1 MEGEKEHSKVSEDL
15 RGIESHEVTAREAEA
30 GVMYFAI
37 AATIIATVGVTFVV
51 DVAIEIARLLS
62 AVSLIW
68 LLSSVYFLYRA
79 EHLASD
85 EERFLFERI
94 ILVSAMAAAVLAVA
108 AVSIPGFVNSLLAEA
123 FMALA
128 LAWLIGASV
137 FLYGSVRSQEFA
149 RATRAKYEM
158 TEGRLVY
165 VDSDREKPKLF
176 VAKRYGLS
184 GRPDAV
190 LLEGDQHIPV
200 EVKTG
205 RTPRGPLFS
214 HILQIAAYCLLLEE
228 EYGKAPPYG
237 VIRYGDGSHDIEY
250 NEDLKRRVLQK
261 MGEMRACIT
270 KGEAHRNHNRPG
282 KCVHCSRR
290 SVCPERLA

>member
-1 MEGEKEHSKVSEDL
+1 MEGEKKHSAVSEDL
-15 RGIESHEVTAREAEA
+15 KGIEVHETRAREAEA
-30 GVMYFAI
+30 AVLYFAI
-37 AATIIATVGVTFVV
+37 AATIIAVVGVTLVV
-51 DVAIEIARLLS
+51 DLVQQIAQLLA

-79 EHLASD
+79 EHLSSE
-85 EERFLFERI
+85 EERFLSERV
-94 ILVSAMAAAVLAVA
+94 ILACAMAAAVLAVA
-108 AVSIPGFVNSLLAEA
+108 AVSIPGFVNSLLAKA
-123 FMALA
+123 FVALA
-128 LAWLIGASV
+128 LAWLVGASM
-137 FLYGSVRSQEFA
+137 FLYGSMRSAELA
-149 RATRAKYEM
+149 RATRAKYEIASAA
-158 TEGRLVY
+158 LVY
-165 VDSDREKPKLF
+165 VDSDRERPKLF
-176 VAKRYGLS
+176 VSKRYGLS

-190 LLEGDQHIPV
+190 LLEGDVHIPV

-214 HILQIAAYCLLLEE
+214 HILQIASYCLLMEE

-250 NEDLKRRVLQK
+250 NDDLKRLVLQK
-261 MGEMRACIT
+261 MGEMRACIA

-282 KCVHCSRR
+282 KCLHCSRR

>member
-1 MEGEKEHSKVSEDL
+1 MAGEKKHSAISEDL
-15 RGIESHEVTAREAEA
+15 KGIETHETTAREAET

-37 AATIIATVGVTFVV
+37 AASIIAIVGATFVIGL
-51 DVAIEIARLLS
+51 VAQVARLLS
-62 AVSLIW
+62 AVALIW
-68 LLSSVYFLYRA
+68 LLASLYFLYRA
-79 EHLASD
+79 EHLSSE
-85 EERFLFERI
+85 EERFVSERV
-94 ILVSAMAAAVLAVA
+94 ILGFAMAAVVIAIA
-108 AVSIPGFVNSLLAEA
+108 AVSTQGFVNSLVAQA

-128 LAWLIGASV
+128 LAWLVGASL
-137 FLYGSVRSQEFA
+137 FLYWSLRSAEQA
-149 RATRAKYEM
+149 RATRAKYELAA
-158 TEGRLVY
+158 GSLVY

-176 VAKRYGLS
+176 VSKRYGLS

-190 LLEGDQHIPV
+190 LLEGDVHIPV

-214 HILQIAAYCLLLEE
+214 HILQIAAYCLLMEE
-228 EYGKAPPYG
+228 EYGKPPPYG

-250 NEDLKRRVLQK
+250 NEDLKRLVLQK
-261 MGEMRACIT
+261 MGEMRTCLA

-282 KCVHCSRR
+282 KCLHCSRR

>member
-1 MEGEKEHSKVSEDL
+1 MAGEKKHSAVSEDL
-15 RGIESHEVTAREAEA
+15 KGIETHETSAREAEA
-30 GVMYFAI
+30 AVLYFSI
-37 AATIIATVGVTFVV
+37 AASIIAIVGVAFVSDLV
-51 DVAIEIARLLS
+51 TQIAQLLS

-68 LLSSVYFLYRA
+68 LLTSVYFLYRA
-79 EHLASD
+79 EHLSSE
-85 EERFLFERI
+85 EERFLSERV
-94 ILVSAMAAAVLAVA
+94 ILGFAMAAAVLAVA
-108 AVSIPGFVNSLLAEA
+108 AVTIPGFVNSLLAEA
-123 FMALA
+123 FVALA
-128 LAWLIGASV
+128 LVWLIGASM
-137 FLYGSVRSQEFA
+137 FLYRSMRSAEAA
-149 RATRAKYEM
+149 RVTRAKYEIDSAA
-158 TEGRLVY
+158 LVY

-176 VAKRYGLS
+176 VSKRYGLS

-190 LLEGDQHIPV
+190 LLEEDVHIPV

-214 HILQIAAYCLLLEE
+214 HILQIAAYCLLMEE

-250 NEDLKRRVLQK
+250 NDDLKRLVLQK
-261 MGEMRACIT
+261 MGEMRACMA

-282 KCVHCSRR
+282 KCIHCSRR

>member
-1 MEGEKEHSKVSEDL
+1 MEGETKHEAVAADL
-15 RGIESHEVTAREAEA
+15 KGIEAEEVTAREAEV

-37 AATIIATVGVTFVV
+37 AATIIAIVGVTFLV
-51 DVAIEIARLLS
+51 DFAIEIARLLS

-68 LLSSVYFLYRA
+68 LLASVYFLYRA
-79 EHLASD
+79 EHLAS
-85 EERFLFERI
+85 EKERFLSERI
-94 ILVSAMAAAVLAVA
+94 ILVSAMAAAILAIA
-108 AVSIPGFVNSLLAEA
+108 AVSVPGFVNSFLAEA
-123 FMALA
+123 FVSLA
-128 LAWLIGASV
+128 LLWLIGASV
-137 FLYGSVRSQEFA
+137 FLYRSMRSAEFA
-149 RATRAKYEM
+149 RATRARYEM
-158 TEGRLVY
+158 ASGELVY
-165 VDSDREKPKLF
+165 VDSEREKPKLF

-190 LLEGDQHIPV
+190 LLEGNQHIPV

-214 HILQIAAYCLLLEE
+214 HILQIAAYCLLIEE
-228 EYGKAPPYG
+228 EYGKPPPHG
-237 VIRYGDGSHDIEY
+237 VIRYADRSQEIEY
-250 NEDLKRRVLQK
+250 NEDLKRLVLQK
-261 MGEMRACIT
+261 MGEMRACVA

>member
-1 MEGEKEHSKVSEDL
+1 
-15 RGIESHEVTAREAEA
+15 
-30 GVMYFAI
+30 MYFAI

-51 DVAIEIARLLS
+51 DLTITIARLLS
-62 AVSLIW
+62 AISLIW
-68 LLSSVYFLYRA
+68 LLASLYFLYRA
-79 EHLASD
+79 EHLSSAES
-85 EERFLFERI
+85 RFFSERI
-94 ILVSAMAAAVLAVA
+94 ILVFAMAAAVLAIA
-108 AVSIPGFVNSLLAEA
+108 AVSIPGFVSGLLAEA

-137 FLYGSVRSQEFA
+137 FLYRSLRSEEAA
-149 RATRAKYEM
+149 RATRVKYEM
-158 TEGRLVY
+158 TKGQLVY
-165 VDSDREKPKLF
+165 VDSEREKPKRF
-176 VAKRYGLS
+176 VAARYGLS

-190 LLEGDQHIPV
+190 LVEADAHIPV

-250 NEDLKRRVLQK
+250 NEDLRRLVLQK
-261 MGEMRACIT
+261 LGEMRACIV
-270 KGEAHRNHNRPG
+270 KGEAHRNHTRPG
-282 KCVHCSRR
+282 KCLHCSRR